1 MSIKSQIERIKGNV
15 DASLSAV
22 KSKGVAVPT
31 GSTSDDLPALISSI
45 STQSGGAVVRGCQ
58 PRNLLDNSNFAVP
71 VNQRGATTYTGET
84 LDDFVYSIDR
94 WVIEGTATII
104 TPESAKTLQD
114 YAKYIEVNGSL
125 VQIFSAGISEV
136 GDSLT
141 FAACDTDGNIY
152 CVSAATETYE
162 LVVDENERIGFIP
175 LFALDD
181 ADKGKFNGFT
191 FLFSG
196 RWRWA
201 ALYSGTYTAD
211 TLPPYVPKGYALEYL
226 ECSRYYRNFV
236 GRFTPVTILAAGTAR
251 MTVHTTVPMRV
262 TPTVTLLN
270 ADNIILN
277 TSGAGKVLIVTSASV
292 DSTEGDAIYINL
304 GCNAGSDSLYAT
316 GSTFVTN
323 LELDA
328 ELYLE

>member
-1 MSIKSQIERIKGNV
+1 MSIKSQIERIQSNV
-15 DASLSAV
+15 TASLAAV
-22 KSKGVAVPT
+22 QNKGVAVPT
-31 GSTSDDLPALISSI
+31 GSTSDDLPSLISSI

-211 TLPPYVPKGYALEYL
+211 TLPTYVPKGYTAELT
-226 ECSRYYRNFV
+226 ECLRYYVDLGTTQFGAMTMYTFYSNTV
-236 GRFTPVTILAAGTAR
+236 RFPLPMRITPTITISNPVTGTTGTIGGWGSSA
-251 MTVHTTVPMRV
+251 TYEDIGSNCIAVNA
-262 TPTVTLLN
+262 TPSYVTL
-270 ADNIILN
+270 DSY
-277 TSGAGKVLIVTSASV
+277 SGALQAGNVYIARIVASA
-292 DSTEGDAIYINL
+292 DL
-304 GCNAGSDSLYAT
+304 
-316 GSTFVTN
+316 
-323 LELDA
+323 
-328 ELYLE
+328 